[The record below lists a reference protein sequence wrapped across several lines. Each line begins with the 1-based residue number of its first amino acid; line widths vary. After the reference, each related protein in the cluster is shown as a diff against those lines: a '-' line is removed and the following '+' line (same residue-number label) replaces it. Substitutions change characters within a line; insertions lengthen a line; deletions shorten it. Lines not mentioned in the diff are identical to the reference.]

1 MPYLW
6 TEPEVAAEVD
16 GVKIYHTYKNGNEV
30 MDYWYTADPTQD
42 DIEGW
47 CDGPDYQFDIRD
59 IELPRIVRDEFNT
72 RRQSEYIIVHQLVKW
87 PEDEE

>member
-47 CDGPDYQFDIRD
+47 YDGPGYRSTSATSSFQG
-59 IELPRIVRDEFNT
+59 LSGTSSTPVSSWNT
-72 RRQSEYIIVHQLVKW
+72 SSCINW
-87 PEDEE
+87 